1 MSLGL
6 FSVPFSFLF
15 FASNGLRW
23 VYEFY
28 AINLFC
34 SSAHPSPHLRILTR
48 CFVCLPTRTASIH
61 IRPFSLPISS
71 RVRYGRHDHDLQVTT
86 TLHLFRIHIPGI
98 YTPHSY
104 PLALYPYISL
114 SPAHAICYPT
124 LRLHLLASS
133 RYQLIYDNWSSS
145 IYIYIPTVMMTPGL
159 SFRWCDYRAHYV
171 HG

>member
-61 IRPFSLPISS
+61 IRPFSLPISF
-71 RVRYGRHDHDLQVTT
+71 RVRHGRHDHDLQVTT

-98 YTPHSY
+98 YTPRSY
-104 PLALYPYISL
+104 PLTLYPYISL
-114 SPAHAICYPT
+114 ARSCYMLPNVAT
-124 LRLHLLASS
+124 PFACFFAVSTYLSMTTGVHS
-133 RYQLIYDNWSSS
+133 
-145 IYIYIPTVMMTPGL
+145 YIYIHTYGHT
-159 SFRWCDYRAHYV
+159 RW
-171 HG
+171 